1 MLSDRYVAE
10 FMEKYERLNLKGY
23 NSGGYAYRESKKIFA
38 RAEEEAKAQRS
49 NLKDISSLAESVR
62 IKSSAAANN
71 VAQPSLFDKMKKA
84 IGLQVAEEIEQQDL
98 SLADDEI
105 EMLDEQGHIQYRKLN
120 TAMLKKYKNPFRIL
134 YLWSMQE
141 TLEV

>member
-62 IKSSAAANN
+62 IKTSAAANN

-84 IGLQVAEEIEQQDL
+84 IGL
-98 SLADDEI
+98 
-105 EMLDEQGHIQYRKLN
+105 
-120 TAMLKKYKNPFRIL
+120 
-134 YLWSMQE
+134 
-141 TLEV
+141 